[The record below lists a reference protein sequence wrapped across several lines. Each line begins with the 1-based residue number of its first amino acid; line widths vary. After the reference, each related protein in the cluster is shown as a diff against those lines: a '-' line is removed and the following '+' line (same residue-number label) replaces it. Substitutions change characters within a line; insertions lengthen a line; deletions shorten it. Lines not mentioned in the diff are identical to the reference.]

1 MYIGIDFGSSFLK
14 FACIRASGEVDY
26 TRRIPT
32 IRAELEPYRA
42 EYCLPIMIEAIRTY
56 IDEVIVSGE
65 AVEGILISTQMH
77 GYVLRSAAGDSRY
90 ISWQDELAT
99 QPWAGSTSFAQLQQ
113 LGAAQGLCCSGLPLK
128 PELALCS
135 LYARVCRGEQT
146 VSGSELFT
154 LGSYLIAQLCG
165 KNVTHITNAAP
176 TGLYDLQAGRW
187 NTPLLESVGFGGL
200 RLPTV
205 CREIRPCG
213 TYRGIPIYPDVGDQQ
228 ASLLGAGLRPGQ
240 INVNLGTASQV
251 AMLCDDYDMLSERGG
266 EELRPF
272 FWGKYLRTVSK
283 LSGGRSLQVI
293 VDFLRSTAAF
303 VLGQD
308 VEDAALWQR
317 IAGVAPDDRA
327 GLQVSTGFFS
337 TQLFPG
343 GTISEINAYNF
354 TPENLIRGAFT
365 DLAAQFGRVIARLDP
380 NHQAA
385 EILLSGGRLDE
396 LILPYLQRDP
406 VCGSYSIVVAD
417 HGEAIFRGLAR
428 MLIY

>member
-14 FACIRASGEVDY
+14 FACIHASGDVFNI
-26 TRRIPT
+26 RRIPT
-32 IRAELEPYRA
+32 IRAELEAVRA
-42 EYCLPIMIEAIRTY
+42 EYCLPTMIEAIRTY
-56 IDEVIVSGE
+56 IDEAIASGE

-77 GYVLRSAAGDSRY
+77 GYVLRSAAGDSHY
-90 ISWQDELAT
+90 VSWQDELAT
-99 QPWAGSTSFAQLQQ
+99 QPWGESTSFEQMRQSGVSHHLR
-113 LGAAQGLCCSGLPLK
+113 CSGLSLK

-135 LYARVCRGEQT
+135 LYARICRGEQI

-165 KNVTHITNAAP
+165 QNVTHITNAVP
-176 TGLYDLQAGRW
+176 TGLYNLQADRW
-187 NTPLLESVGFGGL
+187 NVPLLDAVGFAGL

-205 CREIRPCG
+205 CRDIRPCG
-213 TYRGIPIYPDVGDQQ
+213 TYRGVPIYPDVGDQQ

-251 AMLCDDYDMLSERGG
+251 ALLCDSYCAVPESGV

-272 FWGKYLRTVSK
+272 FGEKYLRTVSK

-293 VDFLRSTAAF
+293 ADFLRNIAAF
-303 VLGQD
+303 VTGQYAD
-308 VEDAALWQR
+308 DAAIWQL
-317 IAGVAPDDRA
+317 IAQVAPDDCD
-327 GLQVSTGFFS
+327 GLRVSTGFFA

-343 GTISEINAYNF
+343 GTITGINACNL
-354 TPENLIRGAFT
+354 TPENLIRGAFI

-380 NHQAA
+380 NHEAV

-396 LILPYLQRDP
+396 LILPYLQKDAI
-406 VCGSYSIVVAD
+406 CGSYSIVMAD
-417 HGEAIFRGLAR
+417 NGEAIFHGLAK
-428 MLIY
+428 MLLC